1 MCAVRRAAEG
11 VKTMATD
18 YDAPR
23 VAQEDQPANES
34 LEAIQSRQGGSQ
46 TALLDVEEADTAE
59 GIDLPGADLS
69 HEELLIQVVPV
80 QEDEFTCMSCFL
92 VHHRS
97 QLAREKDGKKYCSEC
112 EG

>member
-1 MCAVRRAAEG
+1 
-11 VKTMATD
+11 MATD

-23 VAQEDQPANES
+23 VAPEDQPANES
-34 LEAIQSRQGGSQ
+34 LEAIQAQRSASAQ
-46 TALLDVEEADTAE
+46 TAVIDTEDLDTAE

-69 HEELLIQVVPV
+69 HEELSVQVIP
-80 QEDEFTCMSCFL
+80 QQNDEFVCASCFL

-97 QLAREKDGKKYCSEC
+97 QLAREQGGDQYCTDC